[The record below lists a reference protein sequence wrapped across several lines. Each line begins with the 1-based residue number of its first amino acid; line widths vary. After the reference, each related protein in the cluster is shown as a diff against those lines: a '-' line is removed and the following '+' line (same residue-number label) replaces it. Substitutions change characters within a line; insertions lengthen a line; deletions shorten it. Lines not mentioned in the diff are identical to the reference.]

1 MKSDIVVGID
11 SSTTATKVIAWDING
26 KFIAGGSSPI
36 RLFSPQVNYYEQN
49 PEDWWHSLV
58 KSLKE
63 LTHKVDKG
71 RITALAISNQ
81 RETFAGLDKDGEPV
95 RPAITWLD
103 ERCKSHVEKFAKQIG
118 EDRIHQITGK
128 PKDYAPVVYRLA
140 WMKDNESDLFSKVSR
155 FCDVHTYL
163 VNKLTGI
170 FRTSW
175 ASADPMGLF
184 DLENK
189 TWSPDILHQL
199 GITSGQLPDTFP
211 PGAVLGHVTSEAAD
225 ATGLITGTKVVAGG
239 GDGQAAGLGVNAL
252 KPERAYLNLGTA
264 VVSGTFSKNYIVDR
278 SFRTM
283 SACAENGYYCE
294 TSLRA
299 GTFLIDW
306 FIKQV
311 LKTGV
316 TQNRDIYKQ
325 LEKEAEQIEPGSEG
339 LMILPYWNAVMN
351 PYWDPD
357 ARGCIIG
364 LTSGHHRG
372 HLFRAIL
379 EGIAME
385 QTLAT
390 EAVENV
396 VGERTDEFAL
406 IGGGAKSDLWRKI
419 IADTS
424 GKKVLTMSSDEASS
438 LGAGISAAVAAG
450 WFPSFA
456 EAADHMVHV
465 KGITEP
471 GSHNA
476 ERYHNQLIKYRKI
489 YPAIREIGK

>member
-1 MKSDIVVGID
+1 MKS
-11 SSTTATKVIAWDING
+11 
-26 KFIAGGSSPI
+26 
-36 RLFSPQVNYYEQN
+36 LQ
-49 PEDWWHSLV
+49 
-58 KSLKE
+58 E
-63 LTHKVDKG
+63 LTHKVDTG

-103 ERCKSHVEKFAKQIG
+103 ERCKSNVDKFAKLIG

-140 WMKDNESDLFSKVSR
+140 WMKDNESDLFGKVAN
-155 FCDVHTYL
+155 FCDVQTYL
-163 VNKLTGI
+163 VNKLTGL
-170 FRTSW
+170 FSTSW
-175 ASADPMGLF
+175 ASADPMGIF
-184 DLENK
+184 DLKNK
-189 TWSPDILHQL
+189 AWSSEILHQL
-199 GITSGQLPDTFP
+199 GITAGQLPDTFP
-211 PGAVLGHVTSEAAD
+211 PGAVLGHVTREAAG
-225 ATGLITGTKVVAGG
+225 ATGLIAGTMVVAGG
-239 GDGQAAGLGVNAL
+239 GDGQVAGLGVNAL
-252 KPERAYLNLGTA
+252 RPERAYLNLGTA

-283 SACAENGYYCE
+283 TTCSEEGYYCE

-311 LKTGV
+311 LKIDV
-316 TQNRDIYKQ
+316 TRNQDIYQQ
-325 LEKEAEQIEPGSEG
+325 LEKEAEQVKPGSEG

-357 ARGCIIG
+357 ARGCILG

-372 HLFRAIL
+372 HLYRAIL

-385 QTLAT
+385 QALAT
-390 EAVENV
+390 EAVEKAI
-396 VGERTDEFAL
+396 GEKTDEFA
-406 IGGGAKSDLWRKI
+406 IMGGGAKSNLWRQI

-424 GKKVLTMSSDEASS
+424 GRNVLTMSSDEASS

-456 EAADHMVHV
+456 KAAHDMVHV

-471 GSHNA
+471 DSRN
-476 ERYHNQLIKYRKI
+476 EELYHKQLIKYRKI